1 MMMKRLLTLTMAAL
15 LLAVTLMP
23 ALATAE
29 GTTMYVVTDNKGS
42 LNVRRDPMVANNV
55 IGRLNYGQPVSV
67 RLTTS
72 NGWACIDYASGDGQ
86 VAYVQSRFLS
96 WTAPG
101 GSTPAPSGGDNIT
114 SLNAEFKS
122 ARQVPYAYSVVARPS
137 RASGWVNLR
146 WAPTTSAEVITTCP
160 QGKTLTVL
168 AETTNWYQVQDPVTG
183 MVGFIMKK
191 FVSVVY

>member
-1 MMMKRLLTLTMAAL
+1 MTKRLLTLTLAAM
-15 LLAVTLMP
+15 LLAAMLIP
-23 ALATAE
+23 AVASAD
-29 GTTMYVVTDNKGS
+29 GATMYVVTDNKGS
-42 LNVRRDPMVANNV
+42 LNVRRDPMVAQNV
-55 IGRLNYGQPVSV
+55 IGRLNYGQKVTV
-67 RLTTS
+67 RMTLAS
-72 NGWACIDYASGDGQ
+72 GWTCIDYAAGDGQ

-96 WTAPG
+96 WTMPG
-101 GSTPAPSGGDNIT
+101 GDTPTPSGGEDIT

-122 ARQVPYAYSVVARPS
+122 ARQAPYPYSVVARPS

-146 WAPTTSAEVITTCP
+146 WAPTTSAEVICKCY

-168 AETTNWYQVQDPVTG
+168 AETTSWYQAQDPETG